1 MDSLQGKV
9 FSEHLGLI
17 NFNTPILP
25 VTAFPESA
33 VYFHATF
40 IIIITSFLRCHVF
53 CDIIVIFPY
62 FVDVLDRK
70 VRTDYQLIHS
80 HTSLSNNTDGLI
92 ISTGL

>member
-40 IIIITSFLRCHVF
+40 IIIITSFLRCHAF
-53 CDIIVIFPY
+53 CNIIIIFPY
-62 FVDVLDRK
+62 FVDVLDSK
-70 VRTDYQLIHS
+70 VWTDY
-80 HTSLSNNTDGLI
+80 
-92 ISTGL
+92 